1 MQQQQTQQASQVVGQ
16 QQQIMQPT
24 QSQFDTQSGFTI
36 VTQNRQEDI
45 YKLHPTALSQLKR
58 WPLAQM
64 VMGGLCILF
73 GIILISV
80 EASTYYG
87 SKFSSIGYG
96 IWSGAYLLIVGGI
109 GLCAVKRN
117 TGSWISAT
125 IVVSFT
131 FLIMMFV
138 SLLEMVSTV
147 LSETSV
153 SSSCG
158 YSYFTCGYHNIKTIS
173 TTFNV
178 LLLLTSVAGL
188 IVFICRNYCHSTCL
202 TSQEWYAYPDLST
215 QQQSEDDPKAP
226 LDSQKSQVN
235 LHGLQKFMIFQSF
248 TAPTPVHQMLVVT
261 DDAKPVRTE
270 T

>member
-117 TGSWISAT
+117 TGSWI
-125 IVVSFT
+125 
-131 FLIMMFV
+131 
-138 SLLEMVSTV
+138 
-147 LSETSV
+147 
-153 SSSCG
+153 
-158 YSYFTCGYHNIKTIS
+158 KTIS